1 MENMFIELM
10 KVNDFP
16 FFYILL
22 IWLCVQVLLKIFGSN
37 SIEYVHRYLIS
48 KKNSRI
54 KELLELNDM
63 ITDSELDDL
72 VQEEVKSRVF
82 EMTSGISV
90 DKSIRRSIL
99 FVSKDKN
106 IPLSDFKKAQK
117 FLRIIDGHLNV
128 VINKVDVVEK
138 YFNIFYST
146 TVFLAGLYFLIIPI
160 VDIGGLSDVQKLEI
174 FEFCVFMF
182 IFSLYIISRNQI
194 FKSAEKNKKD
204 FINIIKI
211 PTVERGYVVI

>member
-22 IWLCVQVLLKIFGSN
+22 IWLCVQVLLKILGSN

-90 DKSIRRSIL
+90 DKSIRTSIL

-174 FEFCVFMF
+174 FVFCVFMF

-194 FKSAEKNKKD
+194 FKSAEK
-204 FINIIKI
+204 IKRI
-211 PTVERGYVVI
+211 L

>member
-1 MENMFIELM
+1 MIFLFLYFIDL
-10 KVNDFP
+10 
-16 FFYILL
+16 
-22 IWLCVQVLLKIFGSN
+22 LCVQILLKILGSN

-128 VINKVDVVEK
+128 IINKVDVVEK

-160 VDIGGLSDVQKLEI
+160 VDIGGCPKTRD
-174 FEFCVFMF
+174 FCILCFYVY
-182 IFSLYIISRNQI
+182 IFSLYYIK
-194 FKSAEKNKKD
+194 KSNL
-204 FINIIKI
+204 
-211 PTVERGYVVI
+211 

>member
-1 MENMFIELM
+1 M
-10 KVNDFP
+10 
-16 FFYILL
+16 
-22 IWLCVQVLLKIFGSN
+22 IWLCVQVLLKILGSN

-72 VQEEVKSRVF
+72 VEEEVKSRVF

-146 TVFLAGLYFLIIPI
+146 TVFLTGLYFLIIPI
-160 VDIGGLSDVQKLEI
+160 ADIGGLSDVQKLEI
-174 FEFCVFMF
+174 FAFCFLCLYFLF
-182 IFSLYIISRNQI
+182 ILYQEIKSLNLQ
-194 FKSAEKNKKD
+194 KK
-204 FINIIKI
+204 
-211 PTVERGYVVI
+211 

>member
-1 MENMFIELM
+1 
-10 KVNDFP
+10 
-16 FFYILL
+16 
-22 IWLCVQVLLKIFGSN
+22 
-37 SIEYVHRYLIS
+37 
-48 KKNSRI
+48 
-54 KELLELNDM
+54 
-63 ITDSELDDL
+63 
-72 VQEEVKSRVF
+72 
-82 EMTSGISV
+82 MTSGISV

-146 TVFLAGLYFLIIPI
+146 TVFLAALYFLIIPI

-174 FEFCVFMF
+174 FAFCVFMF

-194 FKSAEKNKKD
+194 FKSAEK
-204 FINIIKI
+204 IKRI
-211 PTVERGYVVI
+211 L

>member
-22 IWLCVQVLLKIFGSN
+22 IWLCIQVLLKIFGSN

-90 DKSIRRSIL
+90 DKSIRTSIL

-117 FLRIIDGHLNV
+117 FLRIIDGHLKV
-128 VINKVDVVEK
+128 VIDKVDTFEK

-160 VDIGGLSDVQKLEI
+160 VDNGGLSDVQKLEI
-174 FEFCVFMF
+174 FAFCFFMF

-194 FKSAEKNKKD
+194 FKSAEK
-204 FINIIKI
+204 IKRI
-211 PTVERGYVVI
+211 L

>member
-1 MENMFIELM
+1 MIFL
-10 KVNDFP
+10 

-22 IWLCVQVLLKIFGSN
+22 IWLCIQVLLKIFGSN

-90 DKSIRRSIL
+90 DKSIRTSIL

-128 VINKVDVVEK
+128 VIDKVDTFEK
-138 YFNIFYST
+138 YFNIFYSI

-160 VDIGGLSDVQKLEI
+160 VDNGGLSDVQKLEI
-174 FEFCVFMF
+174 FAFCVFMF

-194 FKSAEKNKKD
+194 FKSAER
-204 FINIIKI
+204 IKRI
-211 PTVERGYVVI
+211 L

>member
-1 MENMFIELM
+1 MIFL
-10 KVNDFP
+10 

-22 IWLCVQVLLKIFGSN
+22 IWLCIQVLLKIFGSN

-90 DKSIRRSIL
+90 DKSIRTSIL

-128 VINKVDVVEK
+128 VIDKVDTFEK
-138 YFNIFYST
+138 YFNIFYSI

-160 VDIGGLSDVQKLEI
+160 VDNGGLSDVQKLEI
-174 FEFCVFMF
+174 FAFCVFMF

-194 FKSAEKNKKD
+194 FKSAEK
-204 FINIIKI
+204 IKRI
-211 PTVERGYVVI
+211 L

>member
-22 IWLCVQVLLKIFGSN
+22 IWLCVQVLLKILGSN

-174 FEFCVFMF
+174 FVFCVFMF

-194 FKSAEKNKKD
+194 FKSAEK
-204 FINIIKI
+204 IKRI
-211 PTVERGYVVI
+211 L

>member
-22 IWLCVQVLLKIFGSN
+22 IWLCVQVLLKILGSN

-117 FLRIIDGHLNV
+117 FLRIIDGHF
-128 VINKVDVVEK
+128 IEK

-160 VDIGGLSDVQKLEI
+160 VDLGGLSDVQKLEI
-174 FEFCVFMF
+174 FAFCVFMF

-194 FKSAEKNKKD
+194 FKSAEK
-204 FINIIKI
+204 IKRI
-211 PTVERGYVVI
+211 L

>member
-16 FFYILL
+16 FFYFLL
-22 IWLCVQVLLKIFGSN
+22 IWLCIQVLLKIFGSN

-90 DKSIRRSIL
+90 DKSIRTSIL

-106 IPLSDFKKAQK
+106 IPLSDFTQAQK

-128 VINKVDVVEK
+128 VIDKVDTFEK
-138 YFNIFYST
+138 YFNIFYSI

-160 VDIGGLSDVQKLEI
+160 VDNGGLSDVQKLEI
-174 FEFCVFMF
+174 FAFCVFMF

-194 FKSAEKNKKD
+194 FKSAER
-204 FINIIKI
+204 IKRI
-211 PTVERGYVVI
+211 L

>member
-1 MENMFIELM
+1 MIFL
-10 KVNDFP
+10 

-22 IWLCVQVLLKIFGSN
+22 IWLCIQVLLKIFGSN

-90 DKSIRRSIL
+90 DKSIRTSIL

-106 IPLSDFKKAQK
+106 IPLSDFKKVQK

-128 VINKVDVVEK
+128 VIDKVDTFEK
-138 YFNIFYST
+138 YFNIFYSI

-160 VDIGGLSDVQKLEI
+160 VDNGGLSDVQKLEI
-174 FEFCVFMF
+174 FAFCVLMF

-194 FKSAEKNKKD
+194 FKSAEK
-204 FINIIKI
+204 IKRI
-211 PTVERGYVVI
+211 L

>member
-22 IWLCVQVLLKIFGSN
+22 IWLCIQVLLKILGSN

-90 DKSIRRSIL
+90 DKSIRTSIL

-128 VINKVDVVEK
+128 VIDKVDTFEK
-138 YFNIFYST
+138 YFNIFYSI
-146 TVFLAGLYFLIIPI
+146 TVFLAGLYFLIISI
-160 VDIGGLSDVQKLEI
+160 VDNGGLSDVQKLEI
-174 FEFCVFMF
+174 FAFCVFMF

-194 FKSAEKNKKD
+194 FKSAEK
-204 FINIIKI
+204 IKRI
-211 PTVERGYVVI
+211 L

>member
-22 IWLCVQVLLKIFGSN
+22 ILLCVQILLKILGSN

-72 VQEEVKSRVF
+72 VQE
-82 EMTSGISV
+82 
-90 DKSIRRSIL
+90 
-99 FVSKDKN
+99 
-106 IPLSDFKKAQK
+106 
-117 FLRIIDGHLNV
+117 
-128 VINKVDVVEK
+128 
-138 YFNIFYST
+138 
-146 TVFLAGLYFLIIPI
+146 
-160 VDIGGLSDVQKLEI
+160 
-174 FEFCVFMF
+174 
-182 IFSLYIISRNQI
+182 
-194 FKSAEKNKKD
+194 
-204 FINIIKI
+204 
-211 PTVERGYVVI
+211 

>member
-22 IWLCVQVLLKIFGSN
+22 IWLCVQVLLKILGSN

-117 FLRIIDGHLNV
+117 FLRIIDGHLKV
-128 VINKVDVVEK
+128 VIDKVDTFEK

-160 VDIGGLSDVQKLEI
+160 VDNGGLSDVQKLEI
-174 FEFCVFMF
+174 FAFCVFMF

-194 FKSAEKNKKD
+194 FKAAEK
-204 FINIIKI
+204 IKRI
-211 PTVERGYVVI
+211 L

>member
-1 MENMFIELM
+1 M
-10 KVNDFP
+10 
-16 FFYILL
+16 
-22 IWLCVQVLLKIFGSN
+22 IWLCVQVLLKILGSN

-128 VINKVDVVEK
+128 VNKVDVVEK

-174 FEFCVFMF
+174 FAFCVFMF

-194 FKSAEKNKKD
+194 FKSAEK
-204 FINIIKI
+204 IKRI
-211 PTVERGYVVI
+211 L

>member
-22 IWLCVQVLLKIFGSN
+22 IWLCIQVLLKIFGSN

-90 DKSIRRSIL
+90 DKSIRTSIL

-117 FLRIIDGHLNV
+117 FLRIIDGHLKV
-128 VINKVDVVEK
+128 VIDKVDTFEK

-160 VDIGGLSDVQKLEI
+160 VDNGGLSDVQKLEI
-174 FEFCVFMF
+174 FAFCVFMF

-194 FKSAEKNKKD
+194 FKSAEK
-204 FINIIKI
+204 IKRI
-211 PTVERGYVVI
+211 L

>member
-10 KVNDFP
+10 KVNDFH

-22 IWLCVQVLLKIFGSN
+22 IWLCIQVLLKIFGSN

-90 DKSIRRSIL
+90 DKSIRTSIL

-117 FLRIIDGHLNV
+117 FLRIIDGHLKV
-128 VINKVDVVEK
+128 VIDKVDTFEK

-160 VDIGGLSDVQKLEI
+160 VDNGGLSDVQKLEI
-174 FEFCVFMF
+174 FAFCFFMF

-194 FKSAEKNKKD
+194 FKSAEK
-204 FINIIKI
+204 IKRI
-211 PTVERGYVVI
+211 L

>member
-10 KVNDFP
+10 TVNDFP

-22 IWLCVQVLLKIFGSN
+22 IWLCVQILLKILGSN
-37 SIEYVHRYLIS
+37 SIEYVHCYLIS

-90 DKSIRRSIL
+90 DKSI
-99 FVSKDKN
+99 
-106 IPLSDFKKAQK
+106 
-117 FLRIIDGHLNV
+117 
-128 VINKVDVVEK
+128 
-138 YFNIFYST
+138 
-146 TVFLAGLYFLIIPI
+146 
-160 VDIGGLSDVQKLEI
+160 
-174 FEFCVFMF
+174 
-182 IFSLYIISRNQI
+182 
-194 FKSAEKNKKD
+194 
-204 FINIIKI
+204 
-211 PTVERGYVVI
+211 

>member
-1 MENMFIELM
+1 M
-10 KVNDFP
+10 
-16 FFYILL
+16 
-22 IWLCVQVLLKIFGSN
+22 IWLCVQVLLKILGSN

-90 DKSIRRSIL
+90 DKSIWRSIL

-106 IPLSDFKKAQK
+106 IPLSDLKKAQK

-160 VDIGGLSDVQKLEI
+160 VDLGGLSDVQKLEI
-174 FEFCVFMF
+174 FAFCVFMF

-194 FKSAEKNKKD
+194 FKSAEK
-204 FINIIKI
+204 IKRI
-211 PTVERGYVVI
+211 L

>member
-22 IWLCVQVLLKIFGSN
+22 IWLCVQVLLKILGSN

-117 FLRIIDGHLNV
+117 FLCIIDGHLNV
-128 VINKVDVVEK
+128 VIDKVDTFEK
-138 YFNIFYST
+138 YFNIFYSI

-160 VDIGGLSDVQKLEI
+160 VDNGGLSDVQKLEI
-174 FEFCVFMF
+174 FAFCVFMF

-194 FKSAEKNKKD
+194 FKSAEK
-204 FINIIKI
+204 IKRI
-211 PTVERGYVVI
+211 L

>member
-16 FFYILL
+16 FFFYILL
-22 IWLCVQVLLKIFGSN
+22 IWLCIQVLLKIFGSN

-90 DKSIRRSIL
+90 DKSIRTSIL

-106 IPLSDFKKAQK
+106 IPLSDFKKVQK

-128 VINKVDVVEK
+128 VIDKVDTFEK
-138 YFNIFYST
+138 YFNIFYSI
-146 TVFLAGLYFLIIPI
+146 TVFLVGLYFLIIPI
-160 VDIGGLSDVQKLEI
+160 VDNGGLSDVQKLEI
-174 FEFCVFMF
+174 FAFCVFMF

-194 FKSAEKNKKD
+194 FKSAER
-204 FINIIKI
+204 IKRI
-211 PTVERGYVVI
+211 L

>member
-22 IWLCVQVLLKIFGSN
+22 IWLCVQVLLKILGSN

-128 VINKVDVVEK
+128 IINKVDVVEK

-174 FEFCVFMF
+174 FVFCVFMF

-194 FKSAEKNKKD
+194 FKSAEK
-204 FINIIKI
+204 IKRI
-211 PTVERGYVVI
+211 L

>member
-90 DKSIRRSIL
+90 DKSIRTSIL

-128 VINKVDVVEK
+128 VIDKVDTFEK
-138 YFNIFYST
+138 YFNIFYSI

-160 VDIGGLSDVQKLEI
+160 VDNGGLSDVQKLEI
-174 FEFCVFMF
+174 FAFCVFMF

-194 FKSAEKNKKD
+194 FKSAER
-204 FINIIKI
+204 IKRI
-211 PTVERGYVVI
+211 L